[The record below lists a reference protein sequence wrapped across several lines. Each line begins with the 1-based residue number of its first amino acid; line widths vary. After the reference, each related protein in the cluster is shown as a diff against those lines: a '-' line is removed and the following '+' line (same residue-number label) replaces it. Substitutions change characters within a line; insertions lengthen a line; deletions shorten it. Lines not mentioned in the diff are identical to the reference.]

1 VSLIIKE
8 LAFKP
13 REPMKVQCVLCTT
26 ENLEELIEYIED
38 ASLYEDTQGKYL
50 QWSND
55 DYYCTKETLR
65 PGMYI
70 VKREVNLDQD
80 WIVYSAY
87 TQEMLNDMFY
97 FKEKE

>member
-1 VSLIIKE
+1 MSLIVKE

-13 REPMKVQCVLCTT
+13 REPMKVQCVLCTP
-26 ENLEELIEYIED
+26 ENLEELTEYIKD

-55 DYYCTKETLR
+55 DYYCTKEVLR
-65 PGMYI
+65 PGMYA
-70 VKREVNLDQD
+70 VRREVNPEQE

-87 TQEMLNDMFY
+87 TEDMLSNMFV
-97 FKEKE
+97 FKDKE